1 MNKYELKRDYSDIIN
16 LEHHISNKH
25 SRMSIQNRAFQFAPF
40 AALTG
45 YSDAIDETARTT
57 DEMLIIDDNLKY
69 IIDQKLNYIKLNIQK
84 NIYVKII
91 YFVKDLK
98 KSGGKYFISNGLVTK
113 IDEYKKR
120 ILLDSGEKINIEN
133 IYDIQFE
140 NEY

>member
-45 YSDAIDETARTT
+45 YSDAIDETARAT

-98 KSGGKYFISNGLVTK
+98 KSGGKYFILNGFVTK

-120 ILLDSGEKINIEN
+120 ILLDSGEKININ
-133 IYDIQFE
+133 DIYDIQFE

>member
-45 YSDAIDETARTT
+45 YSDAIDETVRTT

-133 IYDIQFE
+133 IYDIQME
-140 NEY
+140 

>member
-1 MNKYELKRDYSDIIN
+1 MTDKYADKIN
-16 LEHHISNKH
+16 LPHHVSTKH
-25 SRMSIQNRAFQFAPF
+25 PQMALIDRAAQFAPF

-45 YSDAIDETARTT
+45 YSDAIDETVRTT
-57 DEMLIIDDNLKY
+57 DEMLIIDDNLKC

-113 IDEYKKR
+113 IDEYKKS

-133 IYDIQFE
+133 IYDIQLE
-140 NEY
+140 